1 MKGYIVEPNLAP
13 VIVDFES
20 FRDVDR
26 IASSN
31 MDKVATSMCR
41 AVGFIEHEDGDLM
54 RLVYRLEGTKQRDPE
69 YCAIVIPKD
78 AIWSMGLSEA
88 VEIIDYLDHG
98 AFNFLSPRRVR
109 TMEPWHCTAYGIVE
123 EETDEFVRLVHYE
136 RKDND
141 ADEPRQDGMVVLK
154 SVILSRETFG
164 PEVEEEGK

>member
-1 MKGYIVEPNLAP
+1 MRGDPIEPNLAP

-26 IASSN
+26 VSSSN
-31 MDKVATSMCR
+31 IGKTDVAMCR
-41 AVGFIEHEDGDLM
+41 AVGFIEHLDADLM
-54 RLVYRLEGTKQRDPE
+54 RLVYRHEGTRQRDPE
-69 YCAIVIPKD
+69 YCVIIIPTD
-78 AIWSMGLSEA
+78 AIWSYGLPEA

-164 PEVEEEGK
+164 PEAEGEE